1 MALPIHVPKFAGLKK
16 NAAILI
22 AHSQY
27 GPGRAAAHATRA
39 ARRRNIWRPDII
51 DALLLYDTENTL
63 KEAARKSPK

>member
-27 GPGRAAAHATRA
+27 GAGRAVAHATPA
-39 ARRRNIWRPDII
+39 ARRRNIWRRDII
-51 DALLLYDTENTL
+51 DVLLLYDTG
-63 KEAARKSPK
+63 KYPKRGGT